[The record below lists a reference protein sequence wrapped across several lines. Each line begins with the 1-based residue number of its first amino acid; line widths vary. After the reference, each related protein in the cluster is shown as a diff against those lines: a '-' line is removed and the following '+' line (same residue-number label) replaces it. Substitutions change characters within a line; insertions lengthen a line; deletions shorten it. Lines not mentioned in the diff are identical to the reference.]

1 MRYATAP
8 NFRTALE
15 ERIRQIAGRDGS
27 AIQRI
32 RKRVAFER
40 FLARLQAPPDS
51 PWFLKGAFALDL
63 RFGER
68 ARTTKDLDLGI
79 YLSLRGDPGPGP
91 EEIAK
96 LLRKAAEYS
105 LDDFFVFTVP
115 GEGEEILQEPDAPAY
130 RFTVQGWLAGRLF
143 ESFKVDVGTGLQL
156 VTPVEEIP
164 ESDILTFAGIVP
176 RRFRAISLAQQFAEK
191 VHAMTRTWEDRENTR
206 VKDLV
211 DLTLIL
217 ESNPPEPKMARVAL
231 ERIFEGRDTHRL
243 PTVIPDPPPTWP
255 GSYRALASEIGL
267 AHVVMEDATEFL
279 RRYWSRIFE

>member
-15 ERIRQIAGRDGS
+15 ERIRQIAGRDGF

-40 FLARLQAPPDS
+40 FLARLQAPPDR

-63 RFGER
+63 RFGDR

-96 LLRKAAEYS
+96 LLREAAEYS
-105 LDDFFVFTVP
+105 LEDFLVFTVP
-115 GEGEEILQEPDAPAY
+115 GEGEEILQEPDARAY
-130 RFTVQGWLAGRLF
+130 RFTVQAWLAGRRF
-143 ESFKVDVGTGLQL
+143 ESFRVDVGTGLQL

-176 RRFRAISLAQQFAEK
+176 RQFRAISLVQQFAEK

-211 DLTLIL
+211 DITLIL
-217 ESNPPEPKMARVAL
+217 ESSPPEPKMARVAL
-231 ERIFEGRDTHRL
+231 EGIFEGRRTHAL
-243 PTVIPDPPPTWP
+243 PTQIPDPPPTWV
-255 GSYRALASEIGL
+255 GSYGVMAREIGL
-267 AHVVMEDATEFL
+267 ANVAMEEATEFL
-279 RRYWSRIFE
+279 RTYWSRIFG

>member
-15 ERIRQIAGRDGS
+15 ERIRQIAGRDGF

-40 FLARLQAPPDS
+40 FLARIQAPPDS

-63 RFGER
+63 RFADR
-68 ARTTKDLDLGI
+68 SRTTRDLDLGI
-79 YLSLRGDPGPGP
+79 DLSLMSDPT
-91 EEIAK
+91 IA
-96 LLRKAAEYS
+96 AAEIVHR
-105 LDDFFVFTVP
+105 LREGGGHQLQDFFVFSVP
-115 GEGEEILQEPDAPAY
+115 GEGEEILQEPGTHAY
-130 RFTVQGWLAGRLF
+130 RFTVRASLADRPF
-143 ESFKVDVGTGLQL
+143 EDFRVDVGAGLQL

-164 ESDILTFAGIVP
+164 ESDTLAFSGIVP
-176 RRFRAISLAQQFAEK
+176 RRFRAISLAQQLAEK
-191 VHAMTRTWEDRENTR
+191 VHAMTRPWEDRENTR

-211 DLTLIL
+211 DITLIL
-217 ESNPPEPKMARVAL
+217 ESSPPEPKMARIAL

-255 GSYRALASEIGL
+255 GSYRALASEIG
-267 AHVVMEDATEFL
+267 
-279 RRYWSRIFE
+279 

>member
-15 ERIRQIAGRDGS
+15 ERIRQIAGRDGF

-63 RFGER
+63 RFGDR

-79 YLSLRGDPGPGP
+79 YLSFRGDPGPGP

-96 LLRKAAEYS
+96 LLREVGEYS

-115 GEGEEILQEPDAPAY
+115 GEGEEILQEPDARAY
-130 RFTVQGWLAGRLF
+130 RFTVQAWLAVRRF
-143 ESFKVDVGTGLQL
+143 ESFRVDVGTGLQL
-156 VTPVEEIP
+156 VTPVEEVP
-164 ESDILTFAGIVP
+164 ESDTLAFAGIEP
-176 RRFRAISLAQQFAEK
+176 RRFRAISLAQQLAEK
-191 VHAMTRTWEDRENTR
+191 VHAMTRPREDRENTR

-211 DLTLIL
+211 DITLIL
-217 ESNPPEPKMARVAL
+217 ESSPPEPKMARVAL
-231 ERIFEGRDTHRL
+231 ERIFEGRGTHSL

-255 GSYRALASEIGL
+255 GSYGALAREIGL

-279 RRYWSRIFE
+279 RGYWARIFA